1 MYSLNIIQC
10 HILAICVHVAH
21 VLYDT
26 YIFLKLHF
34 SLVST
39 SLGVQWTVVRI
50 YTYKYINI
58 LQKRRGRGISV
69 QA

>member
-34 SLVST
+34 SLVGT

-50 YTYKYINI
+50 YTYKYIPEKERQRN
-58 LQKRRGRGISV
+58 
-69 QA
+69 